1 MPIFYYEK
9 SKQKDLQKVAFNDF
23 SDIGIKD
30 FVDLYK
36 KIAAKPYYF
45 LANNIILA
53 LDDPLYFRP
62 NLLEKI

>member
-1 MPIFYYEK
+1 MQIFYYEK

-53 LDDPLYFRP
+53 LDN
-62 NLLEKI
+62 NL